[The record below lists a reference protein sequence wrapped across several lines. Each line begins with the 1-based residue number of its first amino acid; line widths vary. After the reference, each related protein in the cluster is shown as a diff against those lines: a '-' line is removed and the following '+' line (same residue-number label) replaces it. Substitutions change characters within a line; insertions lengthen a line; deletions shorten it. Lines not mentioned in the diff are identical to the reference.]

1 MPCSKTSVCR
11 QVMADR
17 LKHRIHVDAPLNPGD
32 RVVLDAER
40 AHYIVRVLRL
50 RADDRLLVFNGD
62 GSGHSATIV
71 AANTKLCELDI
82 GAPSEADGAP
92 AFALCL
98 AQSLIKGDRLDYV
111 LQKATEL
118 GVTDIELVTT
128 ERTEVAVRDA
138 RLDRRMN
145 HWQKVIVSA
154 AEQCGRL
161 RLPTLHAPIAL
172 DELINQGD
180 GQRYLLDPGAAAL
193 SAPIPAE
200 DTRVLIGPE
209 GGFSGAERTRI
220 LARGYTAMGL
230 GSNILRADTAP
241 IAALAV
247 LRNGWGWQAP

>member
-1 MPCSKTSVCR
+1 
-11 QVMADR
+11 MADR
-17 LKHRIHVDAPLNPGD
+17 LKHRIYVDAPLDPGD

-50 RADDRLLVFNGD
+50 RADDRVLVFNGD
-62 GSGHSATIV
+62 GIGHGASIAG
-71 AANTKLCELDI
+71 ASTKRCELEI
-82 GAPSEADGAP
+82 GTPIEADAAP
-92 AFALCL
+92 AFALSL

-118 GVTDIELVTT
+118 GVTDIRLITSA
-128 ERTEVAVRDA
+128 RTEVAVRDG
-138 RLDRRMN
+138 RLDRRMS

-161 RLPTLHAPIAL
+161 RLPTVHAPIAL
-172 DELINQGD
+172 DELISLAA

-193 SAPIPAE
+193 SPPIAAE
-200 DTRVLIGPE
+200 DTRILVGPE
-209 GGFSGAERTRI
+209 GGFSDAERSRI
-220 LARGYTAMGL
+220 LARGYTAIGL
-230 GSNILRADTAP
+230 GSKILRADTAP